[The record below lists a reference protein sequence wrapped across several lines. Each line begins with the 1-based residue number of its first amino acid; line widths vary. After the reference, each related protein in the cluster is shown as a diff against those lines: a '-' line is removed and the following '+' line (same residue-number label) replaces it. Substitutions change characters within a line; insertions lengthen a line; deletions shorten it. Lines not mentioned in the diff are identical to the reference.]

1 VAAVHLVVLDV
12 TDPPPPDQ
20 GRVVGVLNAA
30 KGLTLAN
37 VLILALLAAIAV
49 PIYVIYRALG
59 DEKIMDRLMSTYEEI
74 DDHTS
79 GCAIRHVQERGG
91 PDLWGVSSGF
101 AFQGRDRWYVNVIID
116 HSPSEEEI
124 ISYCESLKLIGDKM
138 LANNGAPPA
147 VEPSGDGE
155 VQPRPMPGAAPDRGR
170 YNWAMPPA
178 TETEEAE

>member
-101 AFQGRDRWYVNVIID
+101 AFQGRDRWYVNVVLD

-124 ISYCESLKLIGDKM
+124 ASYCESLKLIGDKM
-138 LANNGAPPA
+138 LAGDDAPVV
-147 VEPSGDGE
+147 VEPGSDGE
-155 VQPRPMPGAAPDRGR
+155 ILGRPVPGAEADGRRHDRSVP
-170 YNWAMPPA
+170 AA
-178 TETEEAE
+178 TEAEEAE